1 MIKFDLCHLQL
12 MVMERKE
19 DMYKPEKAQT
29 SSQLVLK
36 GSKLVEH
43 ILIKGSLIISL
54 LLKPFELA
62 SKVLFPSL
70 RLE

>member
-1 MIKFDLCHLQL
+1 MITFDLCHLQF

-19 DMYKPEKAQT
+19 DMYKPDKAQT

-36 GSKLVEH
+36 WSKLVKH
-43 ILIKGSLIISL
+43 ILIKGSLKISL

-62 SKVLFPSL
+62 SRVLFPSL
-70 RLE
+70 T